1 LDAFKSLLSRKSRF
15 LPKTQA
21 QALMALS
28 EGIIH
33 ESFYMY
39 KAVNVHPV
47 FEEPWDLDEIE
58 RLLAKPDLD
67 VETTILLMTIF
78 QRLIKQED
86 KELALFAAE
95 SINAVEQRRMRKIQG
110 LKKRLDESKQ
120 AKEAGRDEA
129 GNDKADN
136 DNKPSQAPSIA
147 RDLAREYRD
156 LGRVC
161 FAQPVLKV
169 FYIEEALSILR
180 KQESTRAPDDRDLE
194 LQVELLL
201 ELGRNDEACM
211 LVSVLAGEYPENA
224 AYRFLAAK
232 TAYARR
238 EFRNIVDNLDEH
250 EELQSFW
257 MGKALNG

>member
-1 LDAFKSLLSRKSRF
+1 MDAFKSLLSRKTRF

-95 SINAVEQRRMRKIQG
+95 SINAVEQRRMRKIQV
-110 LKKRLDESKQ
+110 LRKKLEEARQ
-120 AKEAGRDEA
+120 AREENKFGCE
-129 GNDKADN
+129 DKL
-136 DNKPSQAPSIA
+136 PPIA
-147 RDLAREYRD
+147 RALASEYRN
-156 LGRVC
+156 LGRIC
-161 FAQPVLKV
+161 FAQPVLRI
-169 FYIEEALSILR
+169 FYIEEALSVLKR
-180 KQESTRAPDDRDLE
+180 QELTCSPDDQDLE
-194 LQVELLL
+194 LLVELLL
-201 ELGRNDEACM
+201 DLGRNDEACI
-211 LVSVLAGEYPENA
+211 LVGTLTGEYPENK

-238 EFRNIVDNLDEH
+238 QFRNILDNLDEN
-250 EELQSFW
+250 EELRAFW
-257 MGKALNG
+257 LGKVPHG

>member
-1 LDAFKSLLSRKSRF
+1 
-15 LPKTQA
+15 
-21 QALMALS
+21 MALS

-95 SINAVEQRRMRKIQG
+95 SINAVEQRRMRKIQELRKSLEG
-110 LKKRLDESKQ
+110 LKGAKKDDRESK
-120 AKEAGRDEA
+120 G
-129 GNDKADN
+129 DKV
-136 DNKPSQAPSIA
+136 PSIA
-147 RDLAREYRD
+147 RALAREYSD

-161 FAQPVLKV
+161 FAQPVLKI
-169 FYIEEALSILR
+169 FYIEEALSVLR
-180 KQESTRAPDDRDLE
+180 KQESTHAPDAQDLE

-201 ELGRNDEACM
+201 ELGRNDEACTVVGT
-211 LVSVLAGEYPENA
+211 LSGEFPENK
-224 AYRFLAAK
+224 AYRLLAAK

-238 EFRNIVDNLDEH
+238 KFRNIIDNLDEN
-250 EELQSFW
+250 EELRSFW
-257 MGKALNG
+257 MGKAPHG

>member
-1 LDAFKSLLSRKSRF
+1 
-15 LPKTQA
+15 
-21 QALMALS
+21 MALS

-78 QRLIKQED
+78 QRLIKQQD

-95 SINAVEQRRMRKIQG
+95 SINAVEQRRMRKIQE
-110 LKKRLDESKQ
+110 LRKRLEAS
-120 AKEAGRDEA
+120 KEAK
-129 GNDKADN
+129 GNDRDKEADG
-136 DNKPSQAPSIA
+136 DDKGAQTPSIA
-147 RDLAREYRD
+147 RELAREYRD

-161 FAQPVLKV
+161 FAQPVLRI

-180 KQESTRAPDDRDLE
+180 KQEATHAPEDRDLE
-194 LQVELLL
+194 LQVELFL
-201 ELGRNDEACM
+201 ELGRNDEACA
-211 LVSVLAGEYPENA
+211 LVSVLAGEFPENG

-238 EFRNIVDNLDEH
+238 QFRNVVDNLDEH
-250 EELQSFW
+250 EELRSFW
-257 MGKALNG
+257 MGKAPHG